1 MSEYTK
7 ASIALL
13 TAKARRLVRDDTA
26 RVVHIHPRA
35 YCIAKTAPYCAVFA
49 VPTCDRAPQVADEAW
64 DVVHNKSCADV
75 KTGDWCSVAYIST
88 QARGECHVLHI
99 LQPKRPVPHD

>member
-13 TAKARRLVRDDTA
+13 KVKARRLVKDDKA
-26 RVVHIHPRA
+26 KVVHIHPRA
-35 YCIAKTAPYCAVFA
+35 YCIAKPAPYFAVFA
-49 VPTCDRAPQVADEAW
+49 VPTCDREPQVAADAW
-64 DVVHNKSCADV
+64 DVVSNQSCADV

-88 QARGECHVLHI
+88 RAGGDCHVLQI